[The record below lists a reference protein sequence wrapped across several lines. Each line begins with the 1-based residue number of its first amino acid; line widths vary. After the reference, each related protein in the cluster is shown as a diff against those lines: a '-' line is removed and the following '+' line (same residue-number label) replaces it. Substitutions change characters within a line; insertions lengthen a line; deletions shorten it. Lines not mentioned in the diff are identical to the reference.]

1 MQTGNRSNTMHE
13 DQAAMVKM
21 GIGAGGAVFYGL
33 TLNEWVAMATLVYL
47 AMQIGLL
54 VPKYWRLVRD
64 WWMGKG
70 V

>member
-1 MQTGNRSNTMHE
+1 MHE

-33 TLNEWVAMATLVYL
+33 TLNELVAVATLVYL

-54 VPKYWRLVRD
+54 MPKYWRLLRD
-64 WWMGKG
+64 WWLGKG
-70 V
+70 A

>member
-1 MQTGNRSNTMHE
+1 MQE

-33 TLNEWVAMATLVYL
+33 TLNEWVALATLVYL

-64 WWMGKG
+64 WWLGRSA
-70 V
+70 

>member
-1 MQTGNRSNTMHE
+1 MLTRHRSVCMHE

-33 TLNEWVAMATLVYL
+33 TLNEWVAVATLLYL

-54 VPKYWRLVRD
+54 VPKYWRLMLG
-64 WWMGKG
+64 WWRGGK

>member
-1 MQTGNRSNTMHE
+1 MHE

-33 TLNEWVAMATLVYL
+33 TLNEWVAVATLLYL

-54 VPKYWRLVRD
+54 VPKYWRLLLG
-64 WWMGKG
+64 WWKG
-70 V
+70 SKA